1 MEIYQIDND
10 CTVINRDDCI
20 TYNGSIRYTT
30 ETVMRINTT
39 TTTTNTNTKITTINR
54 YPDLYASLFS
64 IYSAV
69 QLVAIY
75 GIGVYHQ
82 IYLQSSS
89 SS

>member
-1 MEIYQIDND
+1 
-10 CTVINRDDCI
+10 
-20 TYNGSIRYTT
+20 
-30 ETVMRINTT
+30 MRINTT
-39 TTTTNTNTKITTINR
+39 TTTTTTTNTNTTNTKITTINR

-64 IYSAV
+64 IYSAI